1 MLMRA
6 LSITAVGLALCQP
19 LAASAQA
26 QTPLERQLEQERV
39 QRQFDRSLTP
49 PLAPIR
55 PGGDILPSRAASA
68 ERLFRLGLKEGD
80 TLLKACLAAAA
91 STGVSQVSARP
102 TCACGLRVTESTLTR
117 AEFDTYTDWQVQT
130 RTWRRFVFFWKPP
143 PSEIIARLERA
154 SRQCAKPAR

>member
-1 MLMRA
+1 MAGKVKILQGSWPGFRSHERPPPSAKPPEPLPRRA
-6 LSITAVGLALCQP
+6 RYLSTSSPAG
-19 LAASAQA
+19 
-26 QTPLERQLEQERV
+26 
-39 QRQFDRSLTP
+39 
-49 PLAPIR
+49 
-55 PGGDILPSRAASA
+55 LPSRAASA

-80 TLLKACLAAAA
+80 TLLKACLAAATSA
-91 STGVSQVSARP
+91 GVSRASARP

-154 SRQCAKPAR
+154 SRQCPKPAR